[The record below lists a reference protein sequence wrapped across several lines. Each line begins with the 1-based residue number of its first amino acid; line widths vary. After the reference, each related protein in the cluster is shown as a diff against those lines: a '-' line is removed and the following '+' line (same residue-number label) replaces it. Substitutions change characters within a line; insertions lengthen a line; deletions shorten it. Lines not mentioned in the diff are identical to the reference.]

1 MKVFKTALSQPS
13 HWKTPS
19 FFVFLMLC
27 LILPNLAS
35 AQFVY
40 EIATTTGT
48 NGTDKSVYILLV
60 GTKGVAEEPF
70 ELNGPGDDFR
80 HRATN
85 KFTYRSDK
93 PLGDITDIAL
103 KASTS
108 DHWQVTKIAVTNK
121 NTGNTSNFSA
131 FRGNGLIKGEWTN
144 LFRADG
150 LFDVSKSIKCCQEV
164 RKPLPDKIESVS
176 NLDATTGGPK
186 TKKVDLKTIERESI
200 EQEDTETNSV
210 KNSLNTS
217 VSASYSSPIGVSV
230 SMDVAYG
237 LEVYKE
243 TNKRVN
249 QQVEQI
255 RERNDDIPPIDA
267 YPGEVQYL
275 VIKRT
280 KVTLA
285 GSASILKNNIPFS
298 QDSHIETDYQF
309 LTFKKDELDK
319 IPDFIIKDK
328 GKPICLTCDE
338 AKTVQDKTSPVPVT
352 YSPPSPPKPVVE
364 KASTSQV
371 EVCDDSGNVVGYFKK
386 NGNGWVETDTNG
398 NTRFRFQETR
408 SDQGVIY
415 LSDKD
420 RQGVKINLDT
430 NNKEVL
436 YSDQN
441 NTSPFRIYII
451 SKTN

>member
-1 MKVFKTALSQPS
+1 MKVFTTAFSQPS

-19 FFVFLMLC
+19 FFVFLLLC

-40 EIATTTGT
+40 EVATTTGT

-60 GTKGVAEEPF
+60 GTQGVAGEPF

-93 PLGDITDIAL
+93 PLGSITDIAL
-103 KASTS
+103 KASAS
-108 DHWQVTKIAVTNK
+108 DHWQVTKVTVTDK
-121 NTGNTSNFSA
+121 TTGNISTFTA
-131 FRGNGLIKGEWTN
+131 FRGKGLIKGEWTS

-150 LFDVSKSIKCCQEV
+150 LFDASKNVTCCQVV
-164 RKPLPDKIESVS
+164 RTPLPDKIEYIA
-176 NLDATTGGPK
+176 NLQAAPGSEPK
-186 TKKVDLKTIERESI
+186 TSKTTLTTIERETSA
-200 EQEDTETNSV
+200 EEDTETNSI
-210 KNSLNTS
+210 KNSLNIDISTS
-217 VSASYSSPIGVSV
+217 YESPVGASV

-237 LEVYKE
+237 LEVYNE
-243 TNKRVN
+243 TTRRVN
-249 QQVEQI
+249 QEIEQI
-255 RERNDDIPPIDA
+255 RERNEEFPLMEV
-267 YPGEVQYL
+267 YPGYVGYL
-275 VIKRT
+275 IVKRT
-280 KVTLA
+280 KVTVA
-285 GSASILKNNIPFS
+285 GSADILKNNLPFS
-298 QDSHIETDYQF
+298 KDSHIEVDHQF
-309 LTFKKDELDK
+309 LTFSKDELDQ
-319 IPDFIIKDK
+319 IPEFIIKDK
-328 GKPICLTCDE
+328 GKPICYTCDE
-338 AKTVQDKTSPVPVT
+338 VKKVVTNDNPVPN
-352 YSPPSPPKPVVE
+352 PSPAPQPVVE
-364 KASTSQV
+364 KTSTSQV
-371 EVCDDSGNVVGYFKK
+371 EVCDNGGNVVGYFKK

-398 NTRFRFQETR
+398 NTKFRFSEIR

-430 NNKEVL
+430 NNKEVM

-441 NTSPFRIYII
+441 NTSPFRIYVI

>member
-1 MKVFKTALSQPS
+1 M
-13 HWKTPS
+13 
-19 FFVFLMLC
+19 
-27 LILPNLAS
+27 LPNLVS

-48 NGTDKSVYILLV
+48 NGTDQSVYILLV

-93 PLGDITDIAL
+93 PLGGITDIAL
-103 KASTS
+103 KASTR
-108 DHWQVTKIAVTNK
+108 DHWQVTEVTITEK
-121 NTGNTSNFSA
+121 NTGNTSRFTA

-150 LFDVSKSIKCCQEV
+150 LIDVSKSINCCDVV
-164 RKPLPDKIESVS
+164 RKPLPDKIEFID

-186 TKKVDLKTIERESI
+186 TKNVDIKTIERESL
-200 EQEDTETNSV
+200 EQENTETNSV
-210 KNSLNTS
+210 KNSLNTA
-217 VSASYSSPIGVSV
+217 VSASYSSPIASVSV
-230 SMDVAYG
+230 DVAYG

-249 QQVEQI
+249 QQVERI
-255 RERNDDIPPIDA
+255 RERNDNLPQIEA
-267 YPGEVQYL
+267 YPGEIQYL
-275 VIKRT
+275 IIKRT
-280 KVTLA
+280 KVTVA
-285 GSASILKNNIPFS
+285 GSANILKSNIPFS

-309 LTFKKDELDK
+309 LTFKKDELDR
-319 IPDFIIKDK
+319 IPEFIIKDK

-338 AKTVQDKTSPVPVT
+338 TKTVQEEPRKAPVT
-352 YSPPSPPKPVVE
+352 YSPPPPPKPVV
-364 KASTSQV
+364 ASQI
-371 EVCDDSGNVVGYFKK
+371 EVCDTGGNVIGYFKK
-386 NGNGWVETDTNG
+386 NGNDWVETDTNG
-398 NTRFRFQETR
+398 NTKFRFQETR
-408 SDQGVIY
+408 SDQDIIY

-420 RQGVKINLDT
+420 RQGVKINLDIK
-430 NNKEVL
+430 NKEVL

-451 SKTN
+451 SKTD